1 MTVWPLLLV
10 AAVLAVDSGLGLSV
24 WSNDQSLLIL
34 LVATIPMAV
43 VVIMSWLRCLF
54 IARQVQEGRLQS
66 LPEAALIL
74 KAARWLLVINA
85 LFVIVMTDWLA
96 VVRNQMG
103 NGVLLDELVV
113 LMPVLVGMFML
124 GLAWFPVEHALAKRQ
139 GDRMKGRLDYA
150 WSQFSIHC
158 LLVLTPA
165 LIILAIMECVEGIR
179 MPGWKGLG
187 LQLLTAVLVV
197 VLFLAMPLIVRL
209 ILAVKPLEHGPLR
222 ERLDQVCVRHG
233 VGVRDILLWRTG
245 GVMLNAAVVGLVGVC
260 RYVLLT
266 DTLVRVLP
274 DEQSE
279 AVMAH
284 EIGHVRL
291 RHMPWLFGVIVSL
304 VLLVEAIL
312 SPLGTINQFGGLV
325 HLGILLGVV
334 WGGLGWVSRRFEQQA
349 DTFAVLHFTGQ
360 SEDAGQSGVPLE
372 AIAHVVGALRAVAW
386 MNGDVGQRSSW
397 RHGSIA
403 YRCSNLGK
411 LAGCAPGKL
420 PIDTV
425 VGRIK
430 LTTVIVGVVALAALI
445 AMSNGMSHDV

>member
-1 MTVWPLLLV
+1 
-10 AAVLAVDSGLGLSV
+10 
-24 WSNDQSLLIL
+24 
-34 LVATIPMAV
+34 
-43 VVIMSWLRCLF
+43 
-54 IARQVQEGRLQS
+54 
-66 LPEAALIL
+66 
-74 KAARWLLVINA
+74 
-85 LFVIVMTDWLA
+85 
-96 VVRNQMG
+96 
-103 NGVLLDELVV
+103 
-113 LMPVLVGMFML
+113 
-124 GLAWFPVEHALAKRQ
+124 
-139 GDRMKGRLDYA
+139 
-150 WSQFSIHC
+150 
-158 LLVLTPA
+158 
-165 LIILAIMECVEGIR
+165 
-179 MPGWKGLG
+179 
-187 LQLLTAVLVV
+187 
-197 VLFLAMPLIVRL
+197 
-209 ILAVKPLEHGPLR
+209 
-222 ERLDQVCVRHG
+222 
-233 VGVRDILLWRTG
+233 
-245 GVMLNAAVVGLVGVC
+245 MLNAAVVGLVGVC

-312 SPLGTINQFGGLV
+312 SPLGTINEFGGLV

-360 SEDAGQSGVPLE
+360 SEEAGQSGVPLE

-386 MNGDVGQRSSW
+386 MNGDVGQRFSW

-403 YRCSNLGK
+403 YRCSNLEK

-430 LTTVIVGVVALAALI
+430 LTTVIVGVVGLAALI
-445 AMSNGMSHDV
+445 AMSNGMGHDV